1 MNIVV
6 CVKQVPDVSDIKW
19 TKENN
24 LDRANMLSRL
34 NQNDEWAIDYAVKIK
49 KQFKDVTITALSMGP
64 TQAMDV
70 VKYAIAKGADKGI
83 LLSDKLFSGSD
94 TYATAKILACAIS
107 KIIKDYDIVLTGQI
121 ASDGDTAQTPV
132 SLAQMLDIPDVTNVV
147 EIHNADK
154 NTAIVSQKINNVINM
169 FEVSTP
175 CLIAVKKPLKETYKP
190 KIDDYIRAQDVLVNV
205 VDAGQLD
212 LKREDIGI
220 TGSPTMVYR
229 AFKPEFSKN
238 TVEIKDN
245 ITKQIVELMLKVNE

>member
-190 KIDDYIRAQDVLVNV
+190 KIDDYIRAQDAVVNV